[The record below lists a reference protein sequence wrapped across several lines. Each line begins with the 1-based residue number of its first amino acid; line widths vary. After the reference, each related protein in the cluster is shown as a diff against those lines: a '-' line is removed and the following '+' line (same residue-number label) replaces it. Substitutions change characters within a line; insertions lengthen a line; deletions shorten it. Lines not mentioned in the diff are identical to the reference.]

1 MEVDEAKVKDNAEL
15 ALRCITNHCMW
26 CADCDWENN
35 PDPTCGCFAE
45 FWLKIRKEKED
56 VQTRTV

>member
-1 MEVDEAKVKDNAEL
+1 MEVDEEKVKDNSEL

-35 PDPTCGCFAE
+35 PDPTCGCFAD
-45 FWLKIRKEKED
+45 FWLKVKKEK
-56 VQTRTV
+56 QK